1 MVLHFLRDFFVW
13 CLTMI
18 SDAIVVI
25 RYMTMN
31 GLALK
36 YKTPD
41 DIHQALY
48 RQKTVCLYQDQPR

>member
-1 MVLHFLRDFFVW
+1 
-13 CLTMI
+13 MI

-31 GLALK
+31 GLELK